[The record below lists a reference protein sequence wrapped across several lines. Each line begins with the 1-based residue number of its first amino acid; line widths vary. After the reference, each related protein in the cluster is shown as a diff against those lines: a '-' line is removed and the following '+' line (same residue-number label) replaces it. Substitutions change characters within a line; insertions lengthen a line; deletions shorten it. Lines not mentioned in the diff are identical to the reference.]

1 MLWGYQTIA
10 HLSIGETPFRL
21 AYGTEV
27 VTPVEIEEPSRKTE
41 APPDEKMND
50 VALQEEL
57 DPVEE
62 IRMGAALREASL
74 KQKIA
79 MCYDAKV
86 IQREFEVGTLS

>member
-1 MLWGYQTIA
+1 MK
-10 HLSIGETPFRL
+10 
-21 AYGTEV
+21 V
-27 VTPVEIEEPSRKTE
+27 VIPVEIEEPSRKTE

-74 KQKIA
+74 KQKVTITT
-79 MCYDAKV
+79 MPRSYDESSWSKA
-86 IQREFEVGTLS
+86 LS